1 MPPIQLT
8 PLTLAVQVIFACAIA
23 YLAKQR
29 GRHPLAWFV
38 GGVFGGFLTL
48 VLLIVL
54 PDLEKRQWLQ
64 EKAPPE
70 STPEPRTS
78 NPQVTESNPI
88 PPDSGEAQHATTPI
102 VVAPIKAVSV
112 PEEGWFVAVPGG
124 QAQGPLNQ
132 REARQLAAADS
143 LLVWH
148 EELQDWTP
156 FPESLLA

>member
-1 MPPIQLT
+1 VPPIQLT
-8 PLTLAVQVIFACAIA
+8 PLTLALHVIFACAIA
-23 YLAKQR
+23 YLARQR

-38 GGVFGGFLTL
+38 GGVIGGFLAL

-64 EKAPPE
+64 KEARPKQVPEPQTSDPIQPQTMEHQPAPP
-70 STPEPRTS
+70 P
-78 NPQVTESNPI
+78 V
-88 PPDSGEAQHATTPI
+88 
-102 VVAPIKAVSV
+102 VVAPTMSASV

-132 REARQLAAADS
+132 VEARQLAAADS

-156 FPESLLA
+156 FPDSLLA